1 MSYIKHLKLLTTIT
15 MMVITFVATAFL
27 PLIITKI
34 VAEKTKNK
42 WLIYIGVITEI
53 LWTPLILKTI
63 DYIWE
68 KK

>member
-1 MSYIKHLKLLTTIT
+1 MLLMT
-15 MMVITFVATAFL
+15 MMIMVITIVTIAFL

-53 LWTPLILKTI
+53 LWTPLIVKTI
-63 DYIWE
+63 DNIW
-68 KK
+68 KKK